1 MDLGNTEPAG
11 GYIARSGVLPE
22 AIYPSESANPAR
34 SALGVTP
41 LRVRA
46 TRPDSSPPS
55 LRLGAAM
62 PQAWRAAL
70 AALVLGTLVA
80 AQPAAAQDPK
90 TPTPAAK
97 PAEKK
102 PAPPAKKTAS
112 KSVVLIQES
121 NGFPGGEKK
130 AAKLARQEVW
140 IEGAQL
146 RIFDRANFYGM
157 FIDLDK
163 KLVDEVSFSTKE
175 YHERP
180 FAYYGKYRRQR
191 EAALKGQKEEFIR
204 GAKRR
209 EGKDLA
215 AWRKEYRQIGGD
227 PDKPGR
233 LRASLEHLKADSKTI
248 EILVDREPKQV
259 KVEHYL
265 IRENQAKKPIFDLWI
280 TTDVK
285 LPVDL
290 FRFYTEL
297 GTFSQP
303 VTQKLLGLKGTIVQC
318 DAVLDTGSFYRM
330 FRTRIKEVRFG
341 QGPGK
346 LAFNAKQLGVTVAA
360 AKGKPK
366 PGPGA
371 TGPKPRCV
379 TCGKE
384 ITKGGSTFREP
395 WGKRRVF
402 PIDSTDCRKK
412 LVKKLIAERKKSK

>member
-1 MDLGNTEPAG
+1 
-11 GYIARSGVLPE
+11 
-22 AIYPSESANPAR
+22 
-34 SALGVTP
+34 
-41 LRVRA
+41 
-46 TRPDSSPPS
+46 
-55 LRLGAAM
+55 M

-70 AALVLGTLVA
+70 AALVIGSLAA
-80 AQPAAAQDPK
+80 AQPGAAQDPK

-97 PAEKK
+97 PAQKQPAEQPAEKK
-102 PAPPAKKTAS
+102 PAS

-130 AAKLARQEVW
+130 AAVLARQEVW
-140 IEGAQL
+140 IEGSQL

-163 KLVDEVSFSTKE
+163 KLVDEVSFSTKQ

-180 FAYYGKYRRQR
+180 FAYYDKYRRQR
-191 EAALKGQKEEFIR
+191 EAALKGQKEEFLR
-204 GAKRR
+204 GIKRR

-215 AWRKEYRQIGGD
+215 AWRKEYREIGGD
-227 PDKPGR
+227 PDRPGR
-233 LRASLEHLKADSKTI
+233 LQASLEHITADSKTI

-265 IRENQAKKPIFDLWI
+265 IRENQAQKPIFDLWI
-280 TTDVK
+280 TTEIE

-297 GTFSQP
+297 GTFSKP
-303 VTQKLLGLKGTIVQC
+303 VTQKLLALKGTIVQC
-318 DAVLDTGSFYRM
+318 DAVLDTGSFHRM
-330 FRTRIKEVRFG
+330 FKTRIKEVRYG
-341 QGPGK
+341 TGPGK
-346 LAFNAKQLGVTVAA
+346 LAFNAKQLGVKEAPPEGSV
-360 AKGKPK
+360 PR
-366 PGPGA
+366 PEPGA
-371 TGPKPRCV
+371 SGPKPRCV